1 MTPMSTPRNDELLK
15 RLRRVP
21 AAAPLLEHLGTMPGV
36 HLVGGAV
43 RDLLLGAEPG
53 DLDLVFEGDPA
64 VLVERLGGSAR
75 TYDRFGTATVELE
88 GFTYDLARARR
99 ESYSRPGALPDVQ
112 PAGLEED
119 LRRRDFTVNA
129 IALAISGAA
138 PGTLTAGHP
147 ALEDL
152 DAKCLRVLHDASF
165 TDDPTRLL
173 RLARYAARLRFSIE
187 PQTLALARQALG
199 AGALR
204 TVSGARIGSEL
215 RLLAAE
221 EDAIGGF
228 ERLRELGLDAA
239 IHRDFGID
247 DRETA
252 RRSMKLLPED
262 GRRDELVLAL
272 AVRRIAAAELAELL
286 DELAFEAHP
295 RERILAAAT
304 RSELIASRLAGAERP
319 SEIADALAGA
329 STELVALGG
338 ALGPEPQAR
347 RWLDSLRH
355 VALEIDGAD
364 LLRAGVAAGPA
375 IGAGL
380 RAALAAKLDGRTSGR
395 EDELVEALRV
405 ARASG

>member
-1 MTPMSTPRNDELLK
+1 MSTASNDELLQ

-21 AAAPLLEHLGTMPGV
+21 AAAPLLDRLGAVADV

-43 RDLLLGAEPG
+43 RDLLLGVGPG

-64 VLVERLGGSAR
+64 VIVDRLGGSAR

-99 ESYSRPGALPDVQ
+99 ESYSRPGALPDVE

-119 LRRRDFTVNA
+119 LGRRDFTVNA
-129 IALAISGAA
+129 IALAISGSA
-138 PGTLTAGHP
+138 PGALTAVDS

-152 DAKCLRVLHDASF
+152 DAERLRVLHDASF

-173 RLARYAARLRFSIE
+173 RLARYAARLGFSIE
-187 PQTLALARQALG
+187 PRTLELVRQALG
-199 AGALR
+199 DGALQ
-204 TVSGARIGSEL
+204 TVSGARVGSEL

-247 DRETA
+247 DGELGH
-252 RRSMKLLPED
+252 RSIELLPED
-262 GRRDELVLAL
+262 GRPEELVIAL
-272 AVRRIAAAELAELL
+272 ASRRIAAAELADLL
-286 DELAFEAHP
+286 DELAFEASA
-295 RERILAAAT
+295 RERILSAAT
-304 RSELIASRLAGAERP
+304 RSEEIARRLAGAERP
-319 SEIADALAGA
+319 SEIADALRGA
-329 STELVALGG
+329 SPELVALAGS
-338 ALGPEPQAR
+338 LGPETEAR

-355 VALEIDGAD
+355 VALEVDGAD
-364 LLRAGVAAGPA
+364 LLGAGVAAGPA
-375 IGAGL
+375 VGAGL
-380 RAALAAKLDGRTSGR
+380 RAALGAKLDGRTSGR
-395 EDELVEALRV
+395 DDELAEAVRV
-405 ARASG
+405 ARARG